1 MCFEPLITSR
11 SDTGMLVIS
20 GSSSL
25 FLLSSS
31 AASFTWS
38 RSEQPKSFSE
48 EAPLSSADASAH
60 TLSGQS

>member
-1 MCFEPLITSR
+1 
-11 SDTGMLVIS
+11 MLVIS